1 MLVVDASV
9 AVPATLVPDGF
20 AQLADDGL
28 VAPPLMWS
36 ETRSTLHEA
45 LWRAEL
51 EPDEARSA
59 LLQLEGA
66 PVRASRP
73 SRLGEEAWRI
83 ADAHGW
89 AKTYDAEYV
98 ALAMLLG
105 CRLITADRRL
115 RRATDRLG
123 FVITVEEL

>member
-1 MLVVDASV
+1 MSDARRR
-9 AVPATLVPDGF
+9 
-20 AQLADDGL
+20 
-28 VAPPLMWS
+28 S
-36 ETRSTLHEA
+36 ERRGA
-45 LWRAEL
+45 RDARA
-51 EPDEARSA
+51 
-59 LLQLEGA
+59 
-66 PVRASRP
+66 
-73 SRLGEEAWRI
+73 RLGEEAWRI

-115 RRATDRLG
+115 RRATNRLG